1 MKGAIVL
8 TRIKVASPAVLLHL
22 LLACAAAR
30 AQYGD
35 IGAIKLARPEDKQD
49 VRPTPPPA
57 GAKVLFDGSE
67 KSLNENWE
75 KEDGGG
81 APAWEMKAGG
91 AAQAGGGSIVSR
103 EKFNEP
109 VRVHVEF
116 RTPYLP
122 NEPIHGHGNSGVY
135 LQGRYEV
142 QIYNS
147 YGVPRD
153 KLALVDGGAIYDVA
167 VPKQNASKP
176 PTVWQSFD
184 IDFYP
189 PKFDGDKK
197 VAPAR
202 MSVVYN
208 GVKIHDNQEIKVD
221 NTTAGMGGDPKTPGP
236 ILLQDHGDPVQF
248 RNVWVKPLKRQNA
261 E

>member
-1 MKGAIVL
+1 MSP
-8 TRIKVASPAVLLHL
+8 TRTITVVLLHL
-22 LLACAAAR
+22 SFACAAAH

-35 IGAIKLARPEDKQD
+35 ISNVKLARAEDKQD
-49 VRPTPPPA
+49 VLPSPA
-57 GAKVLFDGSE
+57 PVGAKVLFDGTE
-67 KSLNENWE
+67 KSLRENWE
-75 KEDGGG
+75 KEEGGG
-81 APAWEMKAGG
+81 APTWELKPGG
-91 AAQAGGGSIVSR
+91 AAQAGGGSIVSK
-103 EKFNEP
+103 EKIAGP

-147 YGVPRD
+147 YGVPRE
-153 KLALVDGGAIYDVA
+153 KLALVDCGSIYDVA
-167 VPKQNASKP
+167 TPKQNASKP

-189 PKFDGDKK
+189 PKFDGAKK

-202 MSVVYN
+202 MTVVHN

-221 NTTAGMGGDPKTPGP
+221 NTTAGLGGDPNTPGP

-248 RNVWVKPLKRQNA
+248 RNVWVKPLGNRA
-261 E
+261 GD

>member
-1 MKGAIVL
+1 VSTIRTSAL
-8 TRIKVASPAVLLHL
+8 VLLPL
-22 LLACAAAR
+22 FLATVAR

-35 IGAIKLARPEDKQD
+35 IGNLKLAKPEDKQD
-49 VRPTPPPA
+49 VLPASPPA
-57 GAKVLFDGSE
+57 GARVLFDGSE
-67 KSLNENWE
+67 KSLNENWV

-81 APAWEMKAGG
+81 APAWEMKPGG
-91 AAQAGGGSIVSR
+91 AAQAGGGSVVSK

-122 NEPIHGHGNSGVY
+122 NEPVHGHGNSGVY

-153 KLALVDGGAIYDVA
+153 KLALVDCGSIYDVA

-184 IDFYP
+184 IDFFP
-189 PKFDGDKK
+189 PRFDGDKK
-197 VAPAR
+197 VTPAR
-202 MSVVYN
+202 MTVVHN
-208 GVKIHDNQEIKVD
+208 GVKIHDNQPITVD

-248 RNVWVKPLKRQNA
+248 RNVWVKKIGA
-261 E
+261 D